1 MDFDYEIDRIYIVA
15 GQSTNERAT
24 FEYYPRTI
32 KSSFLDVIN
41 VEERGI
47 LFGGKKRRKRERKE
61 NYCRDKQ
68 YIE

>member
-15 GQSTNERAT
+15 EQSTNERAT

-47 LFGGKKRRKRERKE
+47 LFGGKKRKRQRKE